1 MFRRIIALIV
11 GFVIG
16 FIVVVIIQMISSNM
30 YPPEPEMLPQDT
42 EALAQYFKTLPM
54 TARYIIMAAH
64 VIGGFTAAFITAWIA
79 DSNKMILAILVGIII
94 VIATVSYNLVS
105 LAPSYIIVLDFIL
118 TSVFVYLGGKLA
130 P

>member
-1 MFRRIIALIV
+1 MFRRVIALIV

-16 FIVVVIIQMISSNM
+16 FIVVSIIQMISSKM
-30 YPPEPEMLPQDT
+30 YPPDPGMLPQDT
-42 EALAQYFKTLPM
+42 EALQQYFTSLPLN
-54 TARYIIMAAH
+54 ARYIIMASH
-64 VIGGFTAAFITAWIA
+64 IIGGFSAAFITAWIA

-105 LAPSYIIVLDFIL
+105 LAPSYILVLDFIL
-118 TSVFVYLGGKLA
+118 TSFFVYLGGKLA